1 MSPLFSVS
9 IWNLLVISCEH
20 NDMKW
25 SDLEN
30 DTCPIARSL
39 SVVGDRWTLLILRD
53 CFVGKTRFDAFQKSL
68 GLTRHVLAERLAK
81 LVEAGVLSKEA
92 YAKGRYDYRLTRQG
106 KALAPV
112 LSALFDWGAA
122 NVAGEEVG

>member
-1 MSPLFSVS
+1 
-9 IWNLLVISCEH
+9 
-20 NDMKW
+20 MKW
-25 SDLEN
+25 SDLKS

-53 CFVGKTRFDAFQKSL
+53 CFLGKTRFDAFQQSL

-81 LVEAGVLSKEA
+81 LVEAGVLDKEP
-92 YAKGRYDYRLTRQG
+92 YAKGRYDYRLTAQG

-112 LSALFDWGAA
+112 LSHLFDWGQAHVAREAA
-122 NVAGEEVG
+122 AA

>member
-1 MSPLFSVS
+1 
-9 IWNLLVISCEH
+9 
-20 NDMKW
+20 MKW
-25 SDLEN
+25 SDLKS

-53 CFVGKTRFDAFQKSL
+53 CFLGKTRFDAFQQSL

-81 LVEAGVLSKEA
+81 LVEAGVLAREP
-92 YAKGRYDYRLTRQG
+92 YAKGRYDYRLTAQG

-112 LSALFDWGAA
+112 LSHLFDWGQAHVVRDEVAA
-122 NVAGEEVG
+122 

>member
-1 MSPLFSVS
+1 
-9 IWNLLVISCEH
+9 
-20 NDMKW
+20 MKW
-25 SDLEN
+25 SDLET

-53 CFVGKTRFDAFQKSL
+53 CFIGTTRFDAFQQSL
-68 GLTRHVLAERLAK
+68 GLTRHVLADRLAK
-81 LVEAGVLSKEA
+81 LVKAGVLAKDP

-112 LSALFDWGAA
+112 LSALFDWGKAHVPSQE
-122 NVAGEEVG
+122 NTQESLKC